1 MDKARFDQII
11 ERCNDQEKITLTVL
25 YNAVGK
31 ALKQVNANNTGA
43 SINDWRKAESA
54 YEDTGA
60 KLWAKY
66 FEPTL
71 PNILAVV
78 DYLTRAGWKVA
89 KSTCYNH
96 KKSGLLRP
104 ENDGAFKISTVEK
117 YATEHL
123 TRIDGRPEDD
133 SERLA
138 EDKQRA
144 ETRKAKAQAE
154 HWELKTKIAKGL
166 FVPRDAFEREL
177 AQRAMIFKTD
187 AEAFCRTQ
195 AAMIIGLVA
204 GDKDKTPDLTEFMLG
219 AVAGWLNRYSA
230 DREFTVP
237 VASPDEIIVDVGDDI
252 DPDDEDE

>member
-1 MDKARFDQII
+1 MDKVRFDQIL

-78 DYLTRAGWKVA
+78 DHLTRAGWKVA

-96 KKSGLLRP
+96 RKAGLLRP
-104 ENDGAFKISTVEK
+104 ESDGAFKISTVEK
-117 YATEHL
+117 YASEHL

-154 HWELKTKIAKGL
+154 HWELKTKIAQGL
-166 FVPRDAFEREL
+166 YVPKDAFEREL
-177 AQRAMIFKTD
+177 AQRAIVFKAD
-187 AEAFCRTQ
+187 AEAFCRGQ
-195 AAMIIGLVA
+195 AGIIIAMTG
-204 GDKDKTPDLTEFMLG
+204 GDKDKTPDLIEYMLA
-219 AVAGWLNRYSA
+219 AVAGWLNRYAA
-230 DREFTVP
+230 DREFTIPVQVP
-237 VASPDEIIVDVGDDI
+237 GPALA
-252 DPDDEDE
+252 DPDDDQDEAADD

>member
-154 HWELKTKIAKGL
+154 HWELKTKIAQGL
-166 FVPRDAFEREL
+166 YVPKDAFEREL
-177 AQRAMIFKTD
+177 AQRAIVFKAD
-187 AEAFCRTQ
+187 AEAFCRGQ
-195 AAMIIGLVA
+195 AGIIIAMTG
-204 GDKDKTPDLTEFMLG
+204 GDKDKTPDLIEYMLA
-219 AVAGWLNRYSA
+219 AVAGWLNRYAA
-230 DREFTVP
+230 DREFTIP
-237 VASPDEIIVDVGDDI
+237 VQAPGPVFADPEDDSE
-252 DPDDEDE
+252 DAADD